1 MEPPAADDAEVN
13 AALIRVGSPR
23 QTRVSLSDG
32 RWCSVSGSSS
42 GPKAWSWSRASGA
55 HAGVIW
61 RFHSW
66 DVYRHGRVYPVVRL
80 LDAVVTA
87 GAAVLSAAPA

>member
-1 MEPPAADDAEVN
+1 M
-13 AALIRVGSPR
+13 SM
-23 QTRVSLSDG
+23 SDG

-42 GPKAWSWSRASGA
+42 GRLAAAGAPKAWSWSRASGA

-66 DVYRHGRVYPVVRL
+66 DVCRHGRVAYPAIRL
-80 LDAVVTA
+80 LVAVGESVVSATTA
-87 GAAVLSAAPA
+87 